1 MKIVQQ
7 LSITQRLISLLGIA
21 ALGTALMV
29 AFMMFLL
36 NNLLVKEEK
45 RKLDSVLDTAHSVV
59 SHYHQQYLN
68 GNLTEEEAKLK
79 LIPVSTRLDTKAAN
93 TFSH

>member
-1 MKIVQQ
+1 MQIVQQ

-36 NNLLVKEEK
+36 NNLLVKAVAIGVDHK
-45 RKLDSVLDTAHSVV
+45 RATVPGKDSANCVVCHS
-59 SHYHQQYLN
+59 S
-68 GNLTEEEAKLK
+68 
-79 LIPVSTRLDTKAAN
+79 
-93 TFSH
+93 

>member
-68 GNLTEEEAKLK
+68 LH
-79 LIPVSTRLDTKAAN
+79 R
-93 TFSH
+93 